1 MIGRVDGTAACNGG
15 RGFVFLF
22 NPNYRK
28 LDAEF
33 VLDASIGLEK
43 GGPFIL
49 AELYPERGLLVGHPQ
64 NGTWKLG
71 DRVRFT
77 VDGNQAVVLEIK
89 PAAAVVSHPVLF
101 NVRGTA
107 LVRGNQLELANVE
120 AETGSQREISVRLP
134 GSTKIGSLTVNGVGV
149 QFRQAGDLVT
159 ASVRFSGEAFTRSQP
174 LWTYDPAFSGGT
186 IKASFQ
192 IPARIFDQLRLR
204 RKAWAV
210 PYTED
215 DLIAPW
221 LGSYRLLLYAQI
233 AEPDDSRA
241 ITMTID
247 GKPVRVQKA
256 YNNVYGNNR
265 RTFLGNYVDVSSL
278 DPDKEHVIEV
288 TLPQLAPGRF
298 QGLFFEN
305 VEPEYTRSVV
315 K

>member
-1 MIGRVDGTAACNGG
+1 
-15 RGFVFLF
+15 L
-22 NPNYRK
+22 
-28 LDAEF
+28 
-33 VLDASIGLEK
+33 
-43 GGPFIL
+43 
-49 AELYPERGLLVGHPQ
+49 
-64 NGTWKLG
+64 
-71 DRVRFT
+71 
-77 VDGNQAVVLEIK
+77 DGNQAVVLEIK
-89 PAAAVVSHPVLF
+89 PAAAMVSRPILF

-107 LVRGNQLELANVE
+107 LVRGNRLELANVE
-120 AETGSQREISVRLP
+120 AEAGSEREISVRLP
-134 GSTKIGSLTVNGVGV
+134 GSMKIGTLTVNGVGV

-159 ASVRFSGEAFTRSQP
+159 ARVRFAGEAFTRSQP

-186 IKASFQ
+186 IKASFK
-192 IPARIFDQLRLR
+192 IPARIFDQLRSR

-221 LGSYRLLLYAQI
+221 LGSYRLLLFTQI

-241 ITMTID
+241 VTMTID
-247 GKPVRVQKA
+247 GKPVQVQKA
-256 YNNVYGNNR
+256 YNNIYGNNR

-305 VEPEYTRSVV
+305 VEPEYTRTVV